1 MLQAAAVAILFAF
14 WMILS
19 GHFTPFLLAAGLGSS
34 VAVFFLAR
42 RMHVL
47 EDGFPVA
54 LGIPALTYW
63 PWLALEIVKSAWG
76 VSRIILSPSL
86 PVSPVFVRVKA
97 SQRSPLALVTYA
109 NSITLTPGTV
119 TVEADGDEFLV
130 HALTQAG
137 ADELARGEMDRRVT
151 AFDRGP

>member
-1 MLQAAAVAILFAF
+1 MLQAAAVSILFSF
-14 WMILS
+14 WLLLS

-42 RMHVL
+42 RMRVL
-47 EDGFPVA
+47 EDGFPIA

-63 PWLALEIVKSAWG
+63 PWLAWEIVKSAWD
-76 VSRIILSPSL
+76 VSRIILSPRL
-86 PVSPVFVRVKA
+86 PISPVFVRVKP
-97 SQRSPLALVTYA
+97 SQRTTAARVTFA

-119 TVEADGDEFLV
+119 TVDADGDEFLV
-130 HALTQAG
+130 HALTQAS
-137 ADELARGEMDRRVT
+137 ADELARGEMDRRAT